1 MSKAVIRLVAAALGV
16 VLVAL
21 LAYGGVAAYR
31 AIVRFGEPLPPEPG
45 LVQVPLPPRPKET
58 PLPKVA
64 EERPPCP
71 IVPEPKVYKE
81 SGRTAELSADAAIVL
96 GARATE
102 PERYAAERLQ
112 GLIERRFKR
121 KLTVRS
127 EDGLE
132 GGQQL
137 ILLGQRG
144 TNSLLDRLCGE
155 KKFDLSA
162 ESPGHD
168 GFVIEAVEDGG
179 RQAVLIG
186 GSNARG
192 VTYGQE
198 ALFDLL
204 RWEGDAPAEPQR
216 ERKIVFPVVSVR
228 DWPSLAWRGRI
239 EGNFR
244 NHLKPGALD
253 AYVRARLNLLDTRNG
268 GVYRGDFGFAPGE
281 SPDSPELREL
291 IKQAHRRGILIHGTL
306 ACSFGVKV
314 PLKVERT
321 AKELVALGVDGLS
334 LIFCDLGA
342 PEGSAELVQHLL
354 GVAKG
359 LGLSG
364 QAISS
369 VPPMGAYQHVVTD
382 YAHAMAKVPGFDA
395 ATWFFTCLPT
405 REVAE
410 GARQVGL
417 KHPAWWHNWPRT
429 GPGLLHKYYGG
440 WSLREGDAP
449 AYLDLLPLAAGWN
462 SPKYE
467 GLRDAAKHVNT
478 AIYCGGWPEEAF
490 GAVFGFWAWHPEK
503 HDWRLT
509 AQAIRAYIFG
519 AAQVG
524 AAQAYD
530 DALASLKML
539 FAIPKPQVIPGYN
552 WPPHLLKEES
562 RPDALRLLDDM
573 DAALAKLE
581 ASAPAHTMIAPER
594 LEKYYLEPMRA
605 TATAGRRLTT
615 YEFPGRPLV
624 VLEDKLLALFADQG
638 AAAAEAEFLRAR
650 GPLLKVIGD
659 AGTAVSGLQ
668 MTKEWLA
675 ELRERLGRFA
685 YWTAYAERRQGEIRD
700 AFARLYPKEA
710 EPPEVPA
717 ILHTPPQGQALAEL
731 APRDW
736 LARPV
741 VARGLWTAGVAP
753 AVAEKPAAVGSRQKA
768 DGGGEKKPD
777 GGDPKEAKGVPEKE
791 TRPRFD
797 LLILTHPLLAGWQPI
812 APGEY
817 VEVRAEMP
825 VPKNEGALTLQV
837 PLALVA
843 GGMQAD
849 CIVAELWANGQRVLE
864 HDAAIA
870 RPTGEWLNIGVA
882 QAAKGA
888 DRLKLRL
895 RLTNR
900 RTSGRFRVVAH
911 VGTVRLLAG
920 EPAAEGGRPM
930 TLPTGGNQ

>member
-1 MSKAVIRLVAAALGV
+1 
-16 VLVAL
+16 
-21 LAYGGVAAYR
+21 
-31 AIVRFGEPLPPEPG
+31 
-45 LVQVPLPPRPKET
+45 
-58 PLPKVA
+58 
-64 EERPPCP
+64 
-71 IVPEPKVYKE
+71 VPEPKVYKE
-81 SGRTAELSADAAIVL
+81 SGRTAELSPDAAIVL

-121 KLTVRS
+121 RLPICS
-127 EDGLE
+127 EE
-132 GGQQL
+132 GVEDRRQTAEGRRQTAEGRRQA
-137 ILLGQRG
+137 IILGQRS

-155 KKFDLSA
+155 RKIDLGA

-168 GFVIEAVEDGG
+168 GFIIEMLDEAGVSVASN
-179 RQAVLIG
+179 RQSAIGNRQSLILIG

-198 ALFDLL
+198 AFFDLL
-204 RWEGDAPAEPQR
+204 RAEGE
-216 ERKIVFPVVSVR
+216 KVVFPAVSVR

-239 EGNFR
+239 IGNFR
-244 NHLKPGALD
+244 DHLKPGALD
-253 AYVRARLNLLDTRNG
+253 AYVRARLNFVDTRNAPAP
-268 GVYRGDFGFAPGE
+268 RGEFGFAPGE

-291 IKQAHRRGILIHGTL
+291 LKQAHRRGIRVYGTL
-306 ACSFGVKV
+306 ACSFGVKE

-321 AKELVALGVDGLS
+321 AKELAELGVDGLS
-334 LIFCDLGA
+334 LIFDDLGA
-342 PEGSAELVQHLL
+342 PEGSGELVQRLL
-354 GVAKG
+354 AAAKG

-364 QAISS
+364 QAIST

-395 ATWFFTCLPT
+395 ATWFFTCLPS
-405 REVAE
+405 REVSD

-449 AYLDLLPLAAGWN
+449 AYLDLQPLASGWN

-467 GLRDAAKHVNT
+467 ALRDAPKHVNT

-490 GAVFGFWAWHPEK
+490 GAVFGCWAWHPER

-509 AQAIRAYIFG
+509 AQAVRAYVFG
-519 AAQVG
+519 AAEAG
-524 AAQAYD
+524 TAQAYD
-530 DALASLKML
+530 DALAGLKAL
-539 FAIPKPQVIPGYN
+539 FILPKPQVIPGYN
-552 WPPHLLKEES
+552 WPPHLLREES

-581 ASAPAHTMIAPER
+581 AAAPAHTMFAPER

-605 TATAGRRLTT
+605 TAAAGRGLVT
-615 YEFPGRPLV
+615 YEFPGRPMV
-624 VLEDKLLALFADQG
+624 ALEDRLLGLLADQG

-650 GPLLKVIGD
+650 GPLLKVIDD
-659 AGTAVSGLQ
+659 AAAAVSGLQ
-668 MTKEWLA
+668 MTKDWLA
-675 ELRERLGRFA
+675 ELRGRLERFA
-685 YWTAYAERRQGEIRD
+685 YWTAFAERRQGEIRD

-717 ILHTPPQGQALAEL
+717 LLNAPPQGQALAEL
-731 APRDW
+731 PPAAW

-741 VARGLWTAGVAP
+741 VARGLWTAGVTA
-753 AVAEKPAAVGSRQKA
+753 AVAGKPAAGGSRQKA
-768 DGGGEKKPD
+768 DGRGQKEPEARGQKAD
-777 GGDPKEAKGVPEKE
+777 GSAEKE
-791 TRPRFD
+791 TRPRFE

-825 VPKNEGALTLQV
+825 VPKSEGALTLQV

-911 VGTVRLLAG
+911 LGTARLLAG
-920 EPAAEGGRPM
+920 EPAPEGRRPM
-930 TLPTGGNQ
+930 TLPTGGNDGR